1 MHTTCLLIS
10 EDKTMLDRF
19 NYFTKIIYDIILIGQ
34 GQKPVNAILAITEL
48 KPNLVFIDMD
58 SANMN
63 GYEFLNELNLIINY
77 PALIFISKD
86 EQNAIKA
93 IKLGAFDFLVKPI
106 DLEDLKDTIAR
117 FKAQIKAN
125 KNKKQINLSP
135 NLSP

>member
-1 MHTTCLLIS
+1 MINDIRLI
-10 EDKTMLDRF
+10 DQD
-19 NYFTKIIYDIILIGQ
+19 
-34 GQKPVNAILAITEL
+34 QKMENAISAINKSKL
-48 KPNLVFIDMD
+48 DLVFIDMD
-58 SANMN
+58 NTRMN
-63 GYEFLNELNLIINY
+63 GLEIVNELNSKFDH
-77 PALIFISKD
+77 PALIFISKNQ
-86 EQNAIKA
+86 ENAIKA